1 MLAAPEEPSHALL
14 QAQLLRYAEDLQHML
29 DHERTLQSRYREL
42 DQLAHYDA
50 LTGLP
55 NRLLLNDRLGAL
67 LTPSRRPQ
75 DNFTLMFM
83 DLDGFKQVNDTLGH
97 ATGDQVLKTV
107 AQRLL
112 ASVRDSD
119 TVARLGGD
127 EFVIIARS
135 LSGDPSIAAFC
146 HKAIATVCQPMEAN
160 GHQFHIGIS
169 MGCAEFP
176 KHGDDASSLLEH
188 ADAAMYQAK
197 TAGGNCFHIFN
208 ADTTEPHPKAP

>member
-1 MLAAPEEPSHALL
+1 MKVSHGPSHAQLR
-14 QAQLLRYAEDLQHML
+14 AQLLRYAQDLQQVL
-29 DHERTLQSRYREL
+29 DQERALETRYHAL

-55 NRLLLNDRLGAL
+55 NRLLLNTHLEAL

-83 DLDGFKQVNDTLGH
+83 DLDGFKKINDALGH
-97 ATGDQVLKTV
+97 ATGDHVLKTV

-127 EFVIIARS
+127 EFVIIARG
-135 LSGDPSIAAFC
+135 LSGQPAIAACC
-146 HKAIATVCQPMEAN
+146 HKTIATVCQPMDAN
-160 GHQFHIGIS
+160 GHRLSIGIS

-176 KHGDDASSLLEH
+176 KHGTDASSLLEH

-197 TAGGNCFHIFN
+197 TAGGSGFRICDEGT
-208 ADTTEPHPKAP
+208 AEPDPKAP